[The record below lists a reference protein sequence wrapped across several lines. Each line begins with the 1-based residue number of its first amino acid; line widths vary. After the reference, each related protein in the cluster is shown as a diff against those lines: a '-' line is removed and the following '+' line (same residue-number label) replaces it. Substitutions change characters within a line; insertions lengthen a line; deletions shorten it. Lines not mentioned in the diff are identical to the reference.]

1 MKSGFMRGKKGVAW
15 WCNYNLFI
23 KIVTNENRVH
33 VSSGKTRVRPSSGN
47 PALAG
52 PIQSRVF
59 GPSCGLRKWAR
70 IVRLVIIDLGQHVP
84 CTGYH

>member
-70 IVRLVIIDLGQHVP
+70 IVRLLMSLTP
-84 CTGYH
+84 L